1 MDREYISKHGL
12 MEAHKQFMKLVNEG
26 YISTSLTEAGEDE
39 APQPEVGQEPSMG
52 GDPNTQPPMDGGAQP
67 MDNGQTGMQP
77 ADGQPPMGDGQQP
90 PMGDPNGAPDM
101 GADMSPMNGG
111 MPPEGPMDSEPEE
124 KDKVIDVDDLT
135 KAQEKLNNKQNMVG
149 KDLGQLDNRIEK
161 LMTAVEKMK
170 SIIDH
175 NNNEITDLKAE
186 LQKRVPT
193 QTERLDM
200 RSLDT
205 YPFNVKPTDYWKN
218 KESQGGYEARY
229 DNNEPEGKQEL
240 TITNKDID
248 NYSDRDIEKSFDDEL
263 NQTMDKIFKGFV

>member
-1 MDREYISKHGL
+1 

-52 GDPNTQPPMDGGAQP
+52 DDPNTQPPMDGGAPP
-67 MDNGQTGMQP
+67 MDNGQAGMQP
-77 ADGQPPMGDGQQP
+77 ADEQPPMGDDQQP

-101 GADMSPMNGG
+101 GADMPPMNGG

-124 KDKVIDVDDLT
+124 KDDVIDVDDLT

-229 DNNEPEGKQEL
+229 DNNEPEGKKEL